1 MFFSGP
7 SVRFLS
13 PAAAHRRL
21 RHHLSPI
28 DSSTSQGQQRSSS
41 SSSRRR
47 VLLVLLPSDDHHG
60 PFSSSSTKN
69 KFPVLQVFLVVLL
82 LPCSSIPFEGT
93 FILILA
99 LSRRRGESNYLH
111 YGFFIVFSSFRGC
124 QGRNRSSSSSGGGRK
139 NGDIN

>member
-13 PAAAHRRL
+13 QAAAQRRL

-28 DSSTSQGQQRSSS
+28 DSSTSQGQQRSS

-60 PFSSSSTKN
+60 PFSSSTKD
-69 KFPVLQVFLVVLL
+69 KFPVLQVFLVFLL
-82 LPCSSIPFEGT
+82 LPCSSILFEGT

>member
-13 PAAAHRRL
+13 QAAPQRRL

-60 PFSSSSTKN
+60 PFSSSTKD

-99 LSRRRGESNYLH
+99 LSRHRGESNSLH

-124 QGRNRSSSSSGGGRK
+124 QGRNRSSSSSSGGGRK
-139 NGDIN
+139 DGDIN